1 VLQIADE
8 VGHPIYLETQEPR
21 AVNLYF
27 RFGFRMLED
36 GIETVPGG
44 PLTWTMW
51 REPRRANTA
60 TRAA

>member
-1 VLQIADE
+1 V
-8 VGHPIYLETQEPR
+8 H
-21 AVNLYF
+21 LYI
-27 RFGFRMLED
+27 RVGFRMLED